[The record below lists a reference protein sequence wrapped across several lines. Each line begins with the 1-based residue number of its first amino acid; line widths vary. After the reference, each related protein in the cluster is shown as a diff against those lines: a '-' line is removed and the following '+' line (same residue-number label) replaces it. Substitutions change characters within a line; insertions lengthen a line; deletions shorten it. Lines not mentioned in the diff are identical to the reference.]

1 MKKYTILLF
10 GLLVF
15 YSCFDNNQEASNYR
29 FEYLPIDSAIIPESF
44 TFGEIDT
51 ITMTYFLPNGCYSF
65 DQIYY
70 EVKDTTRIVAISAI
84 VELDMACTEALIQ
97 EEAKFTQEPL
107 KRKTICLNFLKEKI
121 VLVQIFLRKW
131 LFLFIRPTRPA
142 HLM

>member
-15 YSCFDNNQEASNYR
+15 YSCFDNNQEASDYR
-29 FEYLPIDSAIIPESF
+29 FEYLPIDSAITPESF

-97 EEAKFTQEPL
+97 EEAKFTVRATQKEDYLL
-107 KRKTICLNFLKEKI
+107 KFFKGKESI
-121 VLVQIFLRKW
+121 S
-131 LFLFIRPTRPA
+131 
-142 HLM
+142 

>member
-1 MKKYTILLF
+1 MKKYTIVLY

-15 YSCFDNNQEASNYR
+15 YSCFDNNQEASDYR
-29 FEYLPIDSAIIPESF
+29 FEYLPIDSAITPESF

-97 EEAKFTQEPL
+97 EEAKFTVRATQKEDYLL
-107 KRKTICLNFLKEKI
+107 KFFKGKESI
-121 VLVQIFLRKW
+121 SSDIFEEVVV
-131 LFLFIRPTRPA
+131 PV
-142 HLM
+142 H

>member
-15 YSCFDNNQEASNYR
+15 YSCFDNNQEASDYR
-29 FEYLPIDSAIIPESF
+29 FEYLPIDSAITPESF

-97 EEAKFTQEPL
+97 EEAKFTVRATQKEDYLL
-107 KRKTICLNFLKEKI
+107 KFFKGKESI
-121 VLVQIFLRKW
+121 SSDIFEEVVV
-131 LFLFIRPTRPA
+131 PV
-142 HLM
+142 H

>member
-15 YSCFDNNQEASNYR
+15 YSCFDNNQEASDYR
-29 FEYLPIDSAIIPESF
+29 FEYLPIDSAITPESF

-97 EEAKFTQEPL
+97 EEAKFTVRVTQKEDYLL
-107 KRKTICLNFLKEKI
+107 KFFKGKESI
-121 VLVQIFLRKW
+121 SSDIFEEVVV
-131 LFLFIRPTRPA
+131 PV
-142 HLM
+142 H

>member
-15 YSCFDNNQEASNYR
+15 YSCFDNNQEASDYR
-29 FEYLPIDSAIIPESF
+29 FEYLPIDSAITPESF

-97 EEAKFTQEPL
+97 EEAKFTVRVTQKEDYLL
-107 KRKTICLNFLKEKI
+107 KFFKGKESI
-121 VLVQIFLRKW
+121 SSDIFEEVVV
-131 LFLFIRPTRPA
+131 PVN
-142 HLM
+142 

>member
-15 YSCFDNNQEASNYR
+15 YSCFDNNQEASDYR
-29 FEYLPIDSAIIPESF
+29 FEYLPIDSAITPESF

-97 EEAKFTQEPL
+97 EEAKFTVRATQKEDYLL
-107 KRKTICLNFLKEKI
+107 KFFKGKERI
-121 VLVQIFLRKW
+121 SSDIFEEVVV
-131 LFLFIRPTRPA
+131 TV
-142 HLM
+142 H